1 MKEAYQNPRSTLVL
15 AGWGG
20 AAGGLGFGG
29 DGVLWPTGV
38 PLPTAFEVDAGSVRA
53 FVGAVVAEGAVDV
66 AVVEGEGGAD
76 PAGAVEALVLV
87 SAEGLSPDDGS
98 VVVAPE
104 GAGGVAV
111 VAAVRA
117 IGGSA

>member
-1 MKEAYQNPRSTLVL
+1 MKEAYQNPRSTFVL

-29 DGVLWPTGV
+29 DDVLCPAGA
-38 PLPTAFEVDAGSVRA
+38 PLPTALEVDAGSVRA
-53 FVGAVVAEGAVDV
+53 FVGAVVPEGAVGG
-66 AVVEGEGGAD
+66 AVVEGDGGAD
-76 PAGAVEALVLV
+76 PAGAAEALVLV
-87 SAEGLSPDDGS
+87 SAEGPSRDDGS
-98 VVVAPE
+98 VVVAAE
-104 GAGGVAV
+104 GAGSVAV